1 MGKLCKTK
9 RYKVVVSADTAALL
23 DRTLYVYR
31 AAIAYYLRV
40 FRERQDTLGAGNWL
54 RRAEILTHRTARN
67 PHPAYDFDLRFP
79 LLPSGLRRS
88 AVAEAYGLAGAWHSN
103 YREWQSRK
111 KKHEERNERR
121 VANGKSPLVFTERPP
136 VYPDETRSWPVYY
149 GTEFRVLN
157 ERHLLVKVF
166 TGTGYAYRKVAL
178 MQPWKVPGGY
188 EPGSP
193 ALVRKCPGWELHVP
207 MFLTEKV
214 GLKKAE
220 TLVRDPA
227 HRICAVDLGLENHAA
242 VTIQDAEGRVLA
254 TLFISGA
261 KDNHLRKRRLE
272 QIVRLQKATGVIPE
286 SESFAVDLW
295 RKIRHLGDD
304 AVHQVSRRIVDF
316 AQKHGAKVIVF
327 EHLGGFRPEKGTK
340 SRKLNQK
347 LSYWLRGR
355 IFRYTQY
362 KALHEGIVTVRVNP
376 RDTSRRCPY
385 CGFLAV
391 ERYTPG
397 RANGAKLAR
406 CLNCG
411 THDVNADWLATL
423 NIGRKFRGR
432 YSRPA

>member
-1 MGKLCKTK
+1 M
-9 RYKVVVSADTAALL
+9 
-23 DRTLYVYR
+23 
-31 AAIAYYLRV
+31 
-40 FRERQDTLGAGNWL
+40 
-54 RRAEILTHRTARN
+54 
-67 PHPAYDFDLRFP
+67 
-79 LLPSGLRRS
+79 
-88 AVAEAYGLAGAWHSN
+88 
-103 YREWQSRK
+103 
-111 KKHEERNERR
+111 
-121 VANGKSPLVFTERPP
+121 
-136 VYPDETRSWPVYY
+136 
-149 GTEFRVLN
+149 
-157 ERHLLVKVF
+157 
-166 TGTGYAYRKVAL
+166 
-178 MQPWKVPGGY
+178 
-188 EPGSP
+188 
-193 ALVRKCPGWELHVP
+193 
-207 MFLTEKV
+207 
-214 GLKKAE
+214 
-220 TLVRDPA
+220 
-227 HRICAVDLGLENHAA
+227 
-242 VTIQDAEGRVLA
+242 
-254 TLFISGA
+254 
-261 KDNHLRKRRLE
+261 DNHLRKRRLE

-385 CGFLAV
+385 SGFLAV